1 MGNIIILGQIDSLHH
16 STYLPR
22 RSADDVVSL
31 CRYLSRIAIPKL
43 MEKRT
48 SPSSSTCVPPHTRAK
63 LGSSRL
69 TLSSSQEDRV
79 NNMTEPRT
87 GEEDETTKPNR
98 RAGRY
103 KARRQHKRS
112 KALEELPFNPP
123 KGFRLEV
130 HRARSNRE
138 QLTLPGSGYH
148 AILNPDYA
156 GPSTPRWAAF
166 RLTGVIKPD
175 QLERLEDR
183 LRGLPLG
190 HRSYSAAPSLRSWR
204 ARSVHKTKLKDR
216 TLKERKFI
224 ESYDEIF
231 GRKARSLLSKLDPPI
246 GRAMSQNHRR
256 VSRLFTLKEEKRARK
271 GYFRATKRYKKCHQ
285 YLKFRPCKVGTQA
298 KMFRMGGMGT
308 MMRVSSLR
316 QETDWRIAEKD
327 RSKSPPTAE
336 RIRLIISR

>member
-1 MGNIIILGQIDSLHH
+1 MGNIFILGQIDSLHH

-31 CRYLSRIAIPKL
+31 CRYRSRIGIPKL
-43 MEKRT
+43 MSRRR
-48 SPSSSTCVPPHTRAK
+48 SPSSSTSVPPHTRAE

-69 TLSSSQEDRV
+69 TLSSSQEERV
-79 NNMTEPRT
+79 NNMTKPPT

-103 KARRQHKRS
+103 NARRRHKRS
-112 KALEELPFNPP
+112 KALEEILFGPSNES
-123 KGFRLEV
+123 RLEV
-130 HRARSNRE
+130 HRARLNRI
-138 QLTLPGSGYH
+138 QLTLYGSEYH

-156 GPSTPRWAAF
+156 GPTTPRWAAF

-190 HRSYSAAPSLRSWR
+190 HRSHIAAPSLRSSR
-204 ARSVHKTKLKDR
+204 ARFVRKTKLKDR
-216 TLKERKFI
+216 TLQKRKFI

-246 GRAMSQNHRR
+246 GRAMSQYHRR
-256 VSRLFTLKEEKRARK
+256 VSRLFTLKEERARK
-271 GYFRATKRYKKCHQ
+271 GYCRATKRYKKCHQ

-327 RSKSPPTAE
+327 RSKSSPIAE
-336 RIRLIISR
+336 RIRLNTSR